1 MSKKYQKQK
10 KRKRFP
16 WLLAVLGGL
25 LVIVAI
31 FLFNNRD
38 TGTPVATVDQE
49 LIDFGEVKLDTPL
62 TFSLVVTNTGDGV
75 LRFKEKPY
83 IEIQEGC

>member
-10 KRKRFP
+10 QRKRFP

-25 LVIVAI
+25 LVVIAA
-31 FLFNNRD
+31 FLFSNRD
-38 TGTPVATVDQE
+38 SGTPVATVDQE
-49 LIDFGEVKLDTPL
+49 LIDYGEVKLDTPL
-62 TFSLVVTNTGDGV
+62 TFSFVVTNTGDGV

-83 IEIQEGC
+83 VEVREGC